1 MRTSRIQTAAVL
13 VLAIVLLA
21 YTAEA
26 RTWRVE
32 KDGSGDFTVIQ
43 HAVDA
48 AANGDTIRIGPGRF
62 EEFIEHT
69 NQGALWRICV
79 YLDGHSRLTV
89 LGAGPQETIID
100 FAPAYDPGLYSVGIS
115 AYPSENLVIRDIG
128 LGSFLYAISVEGGDL
143 EISNCAFRGESPTG
157 TEGIWPRASG
167 VVRITDCYFYNL
179 ATGITSLDDCAELVI
194 ERCRFEGGRFG
205 VEVQYESN
213 LNTRVIDCDF
223 YDCMIT
229 AIGLDFGAGGEIRG
243 NTVRGNSRMGISLEG
258 SGAVQVLDN
267 DVEITS
273 QLSPEAN
280 PWGVA
285 LFLWPR
291 VAYDVVCAGNI
302 FRSNQ
307 VCVYAPYPRERVSF
321 HGNHIL
327 PIGDGYAVRCYFDW
341 DVPLDLPAVL
351 HWDFTQNY
359 WGTTDAAQVAELIL
373 DYADEP
379 QYEVAVDYLPMADGP
394 IATESSIWSKVK
406 TLWR

>member
-32 KDGSGDFTVIQ
+32 KNGSGDFAVIQ
-43 HAVDA
+43 QAVDA

-62 EEFIEHT
+62 EEFTDHMNNGT
-69 NQGALWRICV
+69 LWRICV
-79 YLDGHSRLTV
+79 KLGDLSQSTII
-89 LGAGPQETIID
+89 GAGQGLTIID
-100 FAPAYDPGLYSVGIS
+100 FASDFEPGRYTVGIS
-115 AYPSENLVIRDIG
+115 AYPNQNLVIRDIG
-128 LGSFLYAISVEGGDL
+128 LGSFLYALSVEGGDI
-143 EISNCAFRGESPTG
+143 EVSNCSIRGETPTG
-157 TEGIWPRASG
+157 TGGIWPRASG
-167 VVRITDCYFYNL
+167 LVRITDCYFTNL
-179 ATGITSLDDCAELVI
+179 ATGVKSLDDCAELVI
-194 ERCRFEGGRFG
+194 ERCRFEGGQDG
-205 VEVQYESN
+205 VDIQYSSN
-213 LNTRVIDCDF
+213 PNTHVIDSEF
-223 YDCMIT
+223 LDCAFMS
-229 AIGLDFGAGGEIRG
+229 IGVNFGAGGEIRG

-291 VAYDVVCAGNI
+291 AAYDVVCAGNI

-327 PIGDGYAVRCYFDW
+327 PIGDGLAVRCYFDW

-373 DYADEP
+373 DYVDEP
-379 QYEVAVDYLPMADGP
+379 QYEVAVDFQPMADGP
-394 IATESSIWSKVK
+394 IPTESSTWSQLKA
-406 TLWR
+406 LWR